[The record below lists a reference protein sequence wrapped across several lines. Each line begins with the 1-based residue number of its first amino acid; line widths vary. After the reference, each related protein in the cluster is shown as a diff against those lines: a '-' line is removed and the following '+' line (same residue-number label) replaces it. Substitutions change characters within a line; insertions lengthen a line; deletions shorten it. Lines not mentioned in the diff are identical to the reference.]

1 MDFFFSLQAYPIFIS
16 EIWSLVVK
24 KAFIFLWHLHCVPFL
39 QAWRVECICSF
50 PWLIAFSL
58 SYKGSLELACFLQ
71 LRWSSQ
77 WKTCHVPRHCG
88 LPSPPFHSETRHLCL
103 STCETSQTPTNRHAW
118 FLWRGL
124 TTIFVSSALP
134 LESERLCAF
143 LQPLVTESFPLWLES
158 MGELCVS
165 GLMDGLSDFIWAG
178 RTLRWLWPRDC
189 HFWLLYQ
196 GLTYRAVILLEQGSQ
211 APRPAIPSFCL
222 SQCHP
227 GTLACMAS
235 CLTGC
240 LHPTHPG
247 THSLKKKK
255 TCLDPSA
262 PPLRVVRATLLPS
275 GLDVQVLDIQQIDC
289 ECKYKMFPEQFHK
302 MPVPVTSSLSYVLKR
317 HDFQTLSVPWWICLF
332 FCSSHYKAWV

>member
-1 MDFFFSLQAYPIFIS
+1 MP
-16 EIWSLVVK
+16 
-24 KAFIFLWHLHCVPFL
+24 CL

-50 PWLIAFSL
+50 LWLIAFSL

-77 WKTCHVPRHCG
+77 RKTCHVPRHCE

-103 STCETSQTPTNRHAW
+103 STCETSQTPNNRHAW

-124 TTIFVSSALP
+124 TTIFVSLALP
-134 LESERLCAF
+134 LALERLCAF

-247 THSLKKKK
+247 THSLKKTKK
-255 TCLDPSA
+255 IVLIHQPH
-262 PPLRVVRATLLPS
+262 PYLL
-275 GLDVQVLDIQQIDC
+275 
-289 ECKYKMFPEQFHK
+289 
-302 MPVPVTSSLSYVLKR
+302 
-317 HDFQTLSVPWWICLF
+317 
-332 FCSSHYKAWV
+332 